1 MWKKRETR
9 ERERW
14 WGNFVFL
21 FKLERF
27 IDITLNTQHK
37 KKKRKKVRADDD
49 DDEVERFIYLGEI
62 TLVNSLRS
70 YRWRFSQGFDGKKK
84 DTKAKR
90 DTLHQNL

>member
-49 DDEVERFIYLGEI
+49 DEVERFIYLGEI

-70 YRWRFSQGFDGKKK
+70 YRWRFSQDFDGKKRYK
-84 DTKAKR
+84 G
-90 DTLHQNL
+90 